1 MRIWVASDSKIKERN
16 TIMSQSA
23 FESPSGGMSRDAD
36 IKVLVRY
43 FWDDFTQEWS
53 VDIMTEGLD
62 EGQEN
67 AQVEELL
74 DNALELVRSGD
85 INFD

>member
-1 MRIWVASDSKIKERN
+1 
-16 TIMSQSA
+16 MSQNDY
-23 FESPSGGMSRDAD
+23 ESPSGGMSRDAD

-43 FWDDFTQEWS
+43 FWDDFTQEWT
-53 VDIMTEGLD
+53 VDLMTEGLD

-67 AQVEELL
+67 VQVEELL
-74 DNALELVRSGD
+74 DNALELVRSGE